1 MEENN
6 LKKALLIVSKLI
18 GGEEISKNGDNFK
31 LYEEYSTNSQVY
43 DIIMMIVNNFNLNL
57 YEYNY
62 KLFVTASDNNRVFG
76 YSNEE
81 LKRMLGLRLNK
92 ELFLCYMIMYSVMTL
107 FYNDSATFTYL
118 ESTTIVQIMD
128 EVDGLVASI
137 IANDNTFSMTET
149 ENSNFKTVC
158 LLWDEL
164 PRVFGEDIT
173 QIRASRNSRA
183 GYVKTVMNFMIMQ
196 DLFLEEANRY
206 YPKDK
211 LRALVENYFEEN
223 KGRIYKILNGED
235 NSDATY

>member
-6 LKKALLIVSKLI
+6 IKKALLITSKLL
-18 GGEEISKNGDNFK
+18 GGEEISKTGDNFK

-43 DIIMMIVNNFNLNL
+43 DIVMMIVKDFNLRL

-62 KLFVTASDNNRVFG
+62 KLFITSGDNNRVFG

-107 FYNDSATFTYL
+107 FYNDSASFTYL
-118 ESTTIVQIMD
+118 ESTSLVQIMD
-128 EVDGLVASI
+128 EVDSLVAMV
-137 IANDNTFSMTET
+137 IAKDNTFSMTKT
-149 ENSNFKTVC
+149 EESNFKTVC

-164 PRVFGEDIT
+164 PKVFGEDMSSVK
-173 QIRASRNSRA
+173 ASRNSRA
-183 GYVKTVMNFMIMQ
+183 GYVKMVMNFLTLQ
-196 DLFLEEANRY
+196 DLFLSEGDRY

-211 LRALVENYFEEN
+211 FKALVENYFEEN
-223 KGRIYKILNGED
+223 KGRIYTILNGED
-235 NSDATY
+235 SSDATY